1 MGLEEQTEEATGVAA
16 YLPVYLYPQ
25 VGLLGQFTIPS
36 TLIYNPLP
44 VPVIKQANLVIPIE
58 TLRAAIEEGIDL
70 M

>member
-1 MGLEEQTEEATGVAA
+1 
-16 YLPVYLYPQ
+16 
-25 VGLLGQFTIPS
+25 LLGQFTIPS